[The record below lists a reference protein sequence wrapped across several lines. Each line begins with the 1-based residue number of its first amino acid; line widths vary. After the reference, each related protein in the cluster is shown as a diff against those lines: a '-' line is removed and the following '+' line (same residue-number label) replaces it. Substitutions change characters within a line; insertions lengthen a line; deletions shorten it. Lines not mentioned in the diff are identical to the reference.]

1 MSILLLKNKQKWP
14 WPLNTILVREWKDDD
29 IDFFEFNG
37 ISYIDGN
44 EIILHKK
51 YWRIYSEDRVRERCN
66 TCELLSDGDME
77 NSYIYNHRDG
87 LKYTAQKATQKQI
100 NYLKMKSRN

>member
-1 MSILLLKNKQKWP
+1 MSILLLKNKLK

-37 ISYIDGN
+37 ISYIDDN

-51 YWRIYSEDRVRERCN
+51 YWRIYSEDY
-66 TCELLSDGDME
+66 TCELLSNGGD
-77 NSYIYNHRDG
+77 NAFIYNDNHG
-87 LKYTAQKATQKQI
+87 LKYSAQKATPKQI
-100 NYLKMKSRN
+100 KYLKSKIRKYND